1 MTWHVDLKNGMYFLS
16 RDELDDFFFFAT
28 DNLQFLSLGPVS
40 FPFPLVFFLLLPSF
54 LSFLKKRFK
63 FVTYFVSI
71 LLTAREASLNKSYFS
86 LMSQVLLTSMKSKV
100 I

>member
-1 MTWHVDLKNGMYFLS
+1 MIF
-16 RDELDDFFFFAT
+16 FFFFAT

-40 FPFPLVFFLLLPSF
+40 FRFPLVFFLLLPSF
-54 LSFLKKRFK
+54 LQKRFK